1 MENMEE
7 MPMEANL
14 LETDIADA
22 SYNYIFDPTK
32 SEESKKL
39 LFRQP
44 KSNHDKFKFSQKLA
58 DLEKCQ
64 NRCLCPKCD
73 RKCKYYCPNCKIALN
88 CTPLPSVKL
97 PFQLD
102 IIKHV
107 QELDTKSTA
116 IHAKVIAQDHVRIFD
131 YPHSTLL
138 DYGSEDQ
145 VFLVFPDQG
154 MPIEN
159 HTGIDLT
166 KTIKMVFIDATWKQ
180 AKQIVRNDK
189 INNLPRISLQN
200 WNTSYWRYQTK
211 RKDDCLATIE
221 AIYYLTL
228 EFHTKIL
235 QKPYNGNY
243 DDLLYLFV
251 HFYTKIHA
259 LHGK

>member
-1 MENMEE
+1 MEE

-44 KSNHDKFKFSQKLA
+44 KSNHEEFKFSQKLT
-58 DLEKCQ
+58 DLETCQ
-64 NRCLCPKCD
+64 NRCLCQKCD

-88 CTPLPSVKL
+88 CTPIPSVKL

-131 YPHSTLL
+131 YPESTLL
-138 DYGSEDQ
+138 DYGNEEAEQ

-154 MPIEN
+154 RPIEN
-159 HTGIDLT
+159 HTGYPNKFKLKFGKAEIFC
-166 KTIKMVFIDATWKQ
+166 K
-180 AKQIVRNDK
+180 
-189 INNLPRISLQN
+189 
-200 WNTSYWRYQTK
+200 
-211 RKDDCLATIE
+211 
-221 AIYYLTL
+221 
-228 EFHTKIL
+228 KIL
-235 QKPYNGNY
+235 Y
-243 DDLLYLFV
+243 
-251 HFYTKIHA
+251 
-259 LHGK
+259 

>member
-1 MENMEE
+1 MEE
-7 MPMEANL
+7 LPMEANL
-14 LETDIADA
+14 LATDIAEK
-22 SYNYIFDPTK
+22 SYNFIYNPEK

-39 LFRQP
+39 LFRQL
-44 KSNHDKFKFSQKLA
+44 DQFKFSQNLA
-58 DLEKCQ
+58 DLETCQSRCPCLKCQ
-64 NRCLCPKCD
+64 
-73 RKCKYYCPNCKIALN
+73 RKCKYYCPNCKIPLP
-88 CTPLPSVKL
+88 CTPLPQINL

-116 IHAKVIAQDHVRIFD
+116 VHAKLIAQDHVQIFD
-131 YPHSTLL
+131 YPQSQLL
-138 DYGSEDQ
+138 DYQNQTDQ

-154 MPIEN
+154 QPIEKYDFDCN
-159 HTGIDLT
+159 
-166 KTIKMVFIDATWKQ
+166 KSVKMVFIDATWKQ
-180 AKQIVRNDK
+180 AKQIVRHEK
-189 INNLPRISLQN
+189 IKDLPRISLQN

-228 EFHTKIL
+228 EYHTKVL
-235 QKPYNGNY
+235 GQFYDGDY